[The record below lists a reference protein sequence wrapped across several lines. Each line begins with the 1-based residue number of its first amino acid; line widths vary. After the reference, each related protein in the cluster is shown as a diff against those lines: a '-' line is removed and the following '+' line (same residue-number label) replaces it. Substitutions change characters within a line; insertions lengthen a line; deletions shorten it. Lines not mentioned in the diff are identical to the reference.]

1 MTSTDVTVRLA
12 TRADVPGVMALES
25 RYYVGNLDATEQEDG
40 FISVLHSADWFYRA
54 FDTAGLHV
62 AVTDDDAVAGFIA
75 VTPPPPRFD
84 PGLPSIVRAML
95 DLADTL
101 DFNGRPIAQQR
112 FAFRG
117 PVCIDK
123 SARGRGVYSKFNTVT
138 REAYRGRFDCG
149 VLFVAADNV
158 RSLHTT
164 TTKLEATSL
173 AVFGVDGRQFH
184 FLAFDF

>member
-12 TRADVPGVMALES
+12 TRADVPAVVALES
-25 RYYVGNLDATEQEDG
+25 RYYVGNLDAVEQADG
-40 FISVLHSADWFYRA
+40 FISVLHSADWFHRA
-54 FDTAGLHV
+54 VDTAGLHV
-62 AVTDDDAVAGFIA
+62 AVTDDGAVAGFIV
-75 VTPPPPRFD
+75 VTPPPPRSD
-84 PGLPSIVRAML
+84 PGLPPIVAAML

-101 DFNGRPIAQQR
+101 NFNGRPIAQQR

-123 SARGRGVYSKFNTVT
+123 AARGRGVYSKFNTAT

-164 TTKLEATSL
+164 TAKLEATSL
-173 AVFGVDGRQFH
+173 VLFDVEGRQFH
-184 FLAFDF
+184 FLAFNF